1 MKYPNEYSGIDQAK
15 VDKLQH
21 WRTHYNL
28 DPYLITNARPTHSC
42 AEAIQEFEQQHPST
56 EPYDPTESDPILT
69 VVGRVMRKRFKGKA
83 GFAHIRDFSG
93 DLQVYFKE
101 SITEYS
107 ESLVEV
113 NNQPSD
119 ESTSK
124 PLAIILADKLDI
136 GDWLEI
142 SGPMFRSRGGEVTI
156 QANKFRIIS
165 KIVRT
170 LPDKWHG
177 LEDVESR
184 FRMRYLDLIM
194 NPDIRKRFELNCHY
208 YSEMRRFLD
217 ARGFLEVQ
225 TPILHAIPGG
235 ATAEPFKTFYN
246 ALNQDMY
253 LRIAPELYLKRLIV
267 GGFEKVYEM
276 ARVFRNEG
284 IDATH
289 NPEYT
294 MLELYQ
300 AFADYRD
307 IAQLTEDLIV
317 HLCDKV
323 FGRREFVYEDTNL
336 NFEPPFRYVKFVDA
350 FRNATGVDIVDYPTL
365 EKMISLC
372 RKLGL
377 ELPAR
382 LSWEKVLDEIMKELV
397 EPQLCKDGK
406 PVFLINY
413 PIQLSPL
420 AKRIPPSDQE
430 NYVEGLTLTY
440 RFELFINGV
449 EVENAFSELNDPSD
463 QLERF
468 KEQLKESQQPETKLD
483 WDYIR
488 ALEFGMPP
496 TGGLGLGTERLFMF
510 LTNQTQIREVLLF
523 PQMKLL
529 K

>member
-1 MKYPNEYSGIDQAK
+1 MEHPHEFSGLDQAK
-15 VDKLQH
+15 LDKLH
-21 WRTHYNL
+21 NWRTHFNL
-28 DPYLITNARPTHSC
+28 DPYQATSTHATHSC
-42 AEAIQEFEQQHPST
+42 CNAIAEFEQLHGSP
-56 EPYDPTESDPILT
+56 EPYDPTDADPIVT
-69 VVGRVMRKRFKGKA
+69 VVGRIMRKRFKGKA
-83 GFAHIRDFSG
+83 GFAHIRDLSG

-101 SITEYS
+101 GITEYS
-107 ESLVEV
+107 EPITRV
-113 NNQPSD
+113 NAKLESEPSD
-119 ESTSK
+119 K
-124 PLAIILADKLDI
+124 PIAIVLADKMDI

-142 SGPMFRSRGGEVTI
+142 SGPMFRSRGGEVTL
-156 QANKFRIIS
+156 QANKYRIVS

-177 LEDVESR
+177 LEDIESR

-194 NPDIRKRFELNCHY
+194 NPDIRKRFELNCQY

-217 ARGFLEVQ
+217 ERGFLEVQ

-235 ATAEPFKTFYN
+235 AAAEPFCTHYN
-246 ALNQDMY
+246 ALEQDMY

-267 GGFEKVYEM
+267 GGFERVYEM

-300 AFADYRD
+300 AFADYLG

-317 HLCDKV
+317 HVCDKV
-323 FGRREFVYEDTNL
+323 FGKREFEFGEKIL
-336 NFEPPFRYVKFVDA
+336 NFEPPFNYLKFVDA
-350 FRNATGVDIVDYPTL
+350 FKSATGVEMADYPTL
-365 EKMISLC
+365 ESMTTLC
-372 RKLGL
+372 RSLGL
-377 ELPAR
+377 ELPAK

-397 EPQLCKDGK
+397 EPTLCKDGK

-420 AKRIPPSDQE
+420 AKRIPVSDDA

-449 EVENAFSELNDPSD
+449 EVENAFSELNDPAD

-468 KEQLKESQQPETKLD
+468 KDQLAVSRNPAAKLD
-483 WDYIR
+483 WDYVR

-510 LTNQTQIREVLLF
+510 LTNQTQIREVLFF
-523 PQMKLL
+523 PQMKML

>member
-1 MKYPNEYSGIDQAK
+1 MEHPHEFSGVDQAK
-15 VDKLQH
+15 IDKLNH
-21 WRTHYNL
+21 WREAYHL
-28 DPYLITNARPTHSC
+28 DPYQTTSAHITHTC
-42 AEAIQEFEQQHPST
+42 ADAITTFEQAHSEI
-56 EPYDPTESDPILT
+56 EPYDPVETDPILT
-69 VVGRVMRKRFKGKA
+69 VVGRIMRKRFKGKA
-83 GFAHIRDFSG
+83 GFCHIRDLSG

-101 SITEYS
+101 GITQYTDPITVEKKDGNTEVS
-107 ESLVEV
+107 E
-113 NNQPSD
+113 
-119 ESTSK
+119 K
-124 PLAIILADKLDI
+124 PISIILADKMDI

-142 SGPMFRSRGGEVTI
+142 SGPMFRSRGGEVTL
-156 QANKFRIIS
+156 QANQYKIIS
-165 KIVRT
+165 KNVRT

-194 NPDIRKRFELNCHY
+194 SPEIRKRFEQNALY

-225 TPILHAIPGG
+225 TPILHSIPGG
-235 ATAEPFKTFYN
+235 ASAEPFRTRYN
-246 ALNQDMY
+246 ALDQDMY
-253 LRIAPELYLKRLIV
+253 MRIAPELYLKRLIV
-267 GGFEKVYEM
+267 GGFERVYEM

-300 AFADYRD
+300 AFADYLD

-317 HLCDKV
+317 HVCDKV
-323 FGRREFVYEDTNL
+323 FNKRHFEFGDKHLDFT
-336 NFEPPFRYVKFVDA
+336 PPFKYLKFVDA
-350 FRNATGVDIVDYPTL
+350 FAQATGVSMADYQTL
-365 EKMISLC
+365 DSIITLC

-377 ELPAR
+377 ELPAKV
-382 LSWEKVLDEIMKELV
+382 SWEKILDEIMKELV
-397 EPQLCKDGK
+397 EPILCPDGK

-420 AKRIPPSDQE
+420 AKRIPATDTE

-449 EVENAFSELNDPSD
+449 EVENAFSELNDPAD

-468 KEQLKESQQPETKLD
+468 KDQLVQSKNPEAKLD

-496 TGGLGLGTERLFMF
+496 AGGLGLGTERLFMF

-523 PQMKLL
+523 PQMKMI